1 MSLRHAILVTLL
13 SGPASGYELSKRFDA
28 STASF
33 WPARRQQIYGEL
45 RALEAD
51 GLVSV
56 EVVHQSGRPDRRDC
70 SITDAGRQ
78 ALASWVHEPAAPSS
92 VKDEL
97 LVKLA
102 ASELVDVEV
111 LLEAVAA
118 WRAQRADR
126 LTVFEDLERG
136 FLRGSTPEDYL
147 QHARRVGPY
156 LTLVRG
162 LEFERANIA
171 WADQV
176 TSVLRARRRG

>member
-45 RALEAD
+45 RAMEAA

-56 EVVHQSGRPDRRDC
+56 EVVSTPGRPDRRDC
-70 SITDAGRQ
+70 TITDAGRD
-78 ALASWVHEPAAPSS
+78 ALAAWVREPAAPSA

-97 LVKLA
+97 LIKLA
-102 ASELVDVEV
+102 ASELADLDT
-111 LLEAVAA
+111 LLDAVRT
-118 WRAQRADR
+118 WRAQRAER
-126 LTVFEDLERG
+126 LAVFERLETG
-136 FLRGSTPEDYL
+136 FLRGSTREDYL
-147 QHARRVGPY
+147 RRARRVGPY
-156 LTLVRG
+156 LTLLRG

-171 WADQV
+171 WADDV
-176 TSVLRARRRG
+176 ETVLRERGRG